1 MKRIRLLLVDDQSLF
16 REALR
21 TLLSLQADFE
31 IVAEAGD
38 GEQAIAAVA
47 RHRPDV
53 VLMDLRMPV
62 MGGLEATR
70 RIMAGASSS
79 TGAAPRIMVLTTFD
93 EDNEVFEALRAGA
106 IGYLLKASNAEKLC
120 GAIRAAAQGSSA
132 LEPAIAAKLMAGIDR
147 AGPVAR
153 DARRAADSVG
163 LAEPLSAR
171 ELDVLRFL
179 TEGCSNKEIGARLKI
194 SEGTVKNHMT
204 NVLGKLGVL
213 DRTQAALKARELGL
227 S

>member
-120 GAIRAAAQGSSA
+120 GAIRAAAQGSSV

-227 S
+227 I